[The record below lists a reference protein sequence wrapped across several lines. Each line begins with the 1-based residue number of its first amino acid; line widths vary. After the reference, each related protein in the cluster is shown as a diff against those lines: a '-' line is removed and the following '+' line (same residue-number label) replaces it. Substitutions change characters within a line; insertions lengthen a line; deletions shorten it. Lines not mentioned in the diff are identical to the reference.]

1 MLRGLHHNSRAD
13 EQKYCAL
20 CEESMESL
28 VVLVHTVGIN
38 FRCGGKLDLT
48 SEGGHL
54 GFSKWPPSNYFSQNI
69 SVKLV

>member
-1 MLRGLHHNSRAD
+1 MLRGLHHSSRAD
-13 EQKYCAL
+13 EQKYCHFG
-20 CEESMESL
+20 EESMESL

-54 GFSKWPPSNYFSQNI
+54 GFSKNGRCQITFLKMSA
-69 SVKLV
+69 